1 VPFKDINN
9 HYRDGQSFQT
19 GHRGLGYVLLIQ
31 RKRDGRRIH
40 LSSPTAS
47 LESAARNI
55 ITLGAG
61 DVTGASFIKVPE
73 RPIMRGG
80 LKKVKDV
87 ITNR

>member
-1 VPFKDINN
+1 VIFKDINN

-19 GHRGLGYVLLIQ
+19 GHRDLGYVLLIQ
-31 RKRDGRRIH
+31 RKRNGRRIH

-47 LESAARNI
+47 LERASKNI
-55 ITLGAG
+55 ITLDAG

-73 RPIMRGG
+73 RPIMRGD
-80 LKKVKDV
+80 LKNVKDV

>member
-1 VPFKDINN
+1 MTFKDINT

-19 GHRGLGYVLLIQ
+19 GHRGLG
-31 RKRDGRRIH
+31 DGRRIH

-47 LESAARNI
+47 LESASKNI
-55 ITLGAG
+55 ITLDAG

-73 RPIMRGG
+73 RPIMRGD